1 MEKTVINEF
10 MIVFRF
16 RQNGQT
22 LTRRKPEMEVQ
33 QTDIPVPDYP
43 EPDYPQDN
51 TSLNEQTDK
60 GSGLYWFR
68 LAKIIVINVAVIIYF
83 VFATIHFLK
92 QSKSFPTSLSL
103 LI

>member
-1 MEKTVINEF
+1 
-10 MIVFRF
+10 
-16 RQNGQT
+16 
-22 LTRRKPEMEVQ
+22 MEVQ

-68 LAKIIVINVAVIIYF
+68 LAKIVVINVAVIIYF

-92 QSKSFPTSLSL
+92 QSKSFF
-103 LI
+103 